1 MCKTRFIFNET
12 ARQATEKVDV
22 DFLGK
27 EQAEVARGFFSTI
40 DGYAP
45 TPLVKLPGL
54 AKDLGVKSFHVKDES
69 KRFGLNA
76 FKVLGCGFAIANHIC
91 EQLGTPISEM
101 SMEKLCSDE
110 VREAIGEV
118 TFVSATD
125 GNHGR
130 GVAWAANRLGQ
141 KSVIYMPKGSA
152 EARLKNIR
160 AEGAEAS
167 ITEFNYDD
175 AVRLAW
181 KQSQEKGWV
190 MVQDTAWDGYE
201 KIPGWIMQGYT
212 TLGLEALEEF
222 ERQEGDKPTHVF
234 LQAGVGSFA
243 GGVQGL
249 LASMYGE
256 DRPVTVVVEPHLAN
270 CIFKSAEAADGA
282 PHFVTGDMNTV
293 MAGLACGEPNT
304 VGWGIL
310 RDYSDGYLSCPDWV
324 SANGMRILA
333 APHDGDPVVVS
344 GESGAVGTGM
354 VECLMHRPEL
364 ADIREKI
371 GLDENSRVLVISTEG
386 DTDPEMYRK
395 ITWFGAYPE
404 QQEG

>member
-1 MCKTRFIFNET
+1 MSTTRFIANKT
-12 ARQATEKVDV
+12 ARAATQKVDV
-22 DFLGK
+22 DFLSVK
-27 EQAEVARGFFSTI
+27 HAKVARDFFSTI

-45 TPLVKLPGL
+45 TPLVGLPAL
-54 AKDLGVKSFHVKDES
+54 ASDLGVASFHVKDES

-91 EQLGTPISEM
+91 EVLDTPISEM
-101 SMEKLCSDE
+101 SMDKLCSAE
-110 VREAIGEV
+110 VREAVGEI

-152 EARLKNIR
+152 KARLDNIR
-160 AEGAEAS
+160 AEGADAS
-167 ITEFNYDD
+167 ITDMNYDD

-181 KQSQEKGWV
+181 QNSQEKGWV

-212 TLGLEALEEF
+212 TLAFEALEQF
-222 ERQEGDKPTHVF
+222 EEQEGARPTHVF

-249 LASMYGE
+249 LAARYGD
-256 DRPVTVVVEPHLAN
+256 DRPKTVVVEPELAD
-270 CIFKSAEAADGA
+270 CIFRSAQAADGD
-282 PHFVTGDMNTV
+282 PHFVTGDMATV

-310 RDYSDGYLSCPDWV
+310 RDYSDGYISCPDWV
-324 SANGMRILA
+324 AANGMRMLA
-333 APHDGDPVVVS
+333 APKGSDPKVIS
-344 GESGAVGTGM
+344 GESGAVTTGI
-354 VECLMHRPEL
+354 VECIMHRPEL
-364 ADIREKI
+364 AAIRENLE
-371 GLDENSRVLVISTEG
+371 LDDSSRVLVISTEG
-386 DTDPEMYRK
+386 DTDPEMYRR
-395 ITWFGAYPE
+395 ITWYGAYPE
-404 QQEG
+404 VDE